1 MQAAIEQSNKDN
13 TISSLNKKMIT
24 VEEKYKSAMNEIK
37 SKDQFLRQHLV
48 GRTDSIDVKQYI
60 EGVLVKYRQHFPE
73 SREDQLKADLEKA
86 RKKIQLYEKYC

>member
-37 SKDQFLRQHLV
+37 SKD
-48 GRTDSIDVKQYI
+48 
-60 EGVLVKYRQHFPE
+60 
-73 SREDQLKADLEKA
+73 
-86 RKKIQLYEKYC
+86 